1 MNNRYMSNNIER
13 NATWRVGVYCR
24 LSKDDELTGESA
36 SISNQRDILVNYCQS
51 QGWQVV
57 DVFQDDGYTGLNTDR
72 PDLQR
77 LLKACEKGLVNLVI
91 TKDQSRLGR
100 NHVQTGFLMEEFFP
114 KHGVRYIAL
123 YDNVDTFAGDNEIAP
138 FKNVLNEMYS
148 RDISKKVHAS
158 YHLQAT
164 KGKFTGVVPPL
175 GYQKDPEEKGHLLI
189 DDETAPIVRK
199 IFQWKI
205 EGLSL
210 PAIADRLDA
219 MNAPNPE
226 FQKYQ
231 VGVRTGNATA
241 KKIWNKSSLTT
252 ILDNPHY
259 VGDTVLGRTLNAIY
273 KGVKNQHIDR
283 EEWIVFP
290 NTHEAIISRE
300 DFQKVQELRDAA
312 ARTRIEKMERTEK
325 IRATLINLFEDKIIC
340 ADCGRKLYF
349 HRKRVDKRK
358 DGAWYAFYECSSS
371 VKRGNLCT
379 PHYTRQDKLEADVLA
394 AIQLQVKAA
403 LNYDKLLAKLRN
415 SEGERSIRDQ
425 QNALITSL
433 NLKLSGISKKRTRL
447 YEDFTEGILDEE
459 EYAFAKKAYDE
470 QYANLSRRLD
480 EAVQRKVKFA
490 EAMSEDNKW
499 LTLMKSV
506 SGATM
511 LSQELVDES
520 VELVKVHEDG
530 SIELV
535 MKYGDIYALTV
546 QSIKE
551 VQEAM

>member
-1 MNNRYMSNNIER
+1 
-13 NATWRVGVYCR
+13 
-24 LSKDDELTGESA
+24 
-36 SISNQRDILVNYCQS
+36 
-51 QGWQVV
+51 
-57 DVFQDDGYTGLNTDR
+57 
-72 PDLQR
+72 
-77 LLKACEKGLVNLVI
+77 
-91 TKDQSRLGR
+91 
-100 NHVQTGFLMEEFFP
+100 
-114 KHGVRYIAL
+114 
-123 YDNVDTFAGDNEIAP
+123 
-138 FKNVLNEMYS
+138 
-148 RDISKKVHAS
+148 
-158 YHLQAT
+158 
-164 KGKFTGVVPPL
+164 
-175 GYQKDPEEKGHLLI
+175 
-189 DDETAPIVRK
+189 
-199 IFQWKI
+199 
-205 EGLSL
+205 
-210 PAIADRLDA
+210 

-300 DFQKVQELRDAA
+300 DFQKVQEMRKAA
-312 ARTRIEKMERTEK
+312 ARARVEKMERTEE
-325 IRATLINLFEDKIIC
+325 IRATLINLFEDKIVC

-433 NLKLSGISKKRTRL
+433 NLKLSGISKKAHPALRGLHGRH
-447 YEDFTEGILDEE
+447 
-459 EYAFAKKAYDE
+459 
-470 QYANLSRRLD
+470 SR
-480 EAVQRKVKFA
+480 
-490 EAMSEDNKW
+490 
-499 LTLMKSV
+499 
-506 SGATM
+506 
-511 LSQELVDES
+511 
-520 VELVKVHEDG
+520 
-530 SIELV
+530 
-535 MKYGDIYALTV
+535 
-546 QSIKE
+546 
-551 VQEAM
+551 